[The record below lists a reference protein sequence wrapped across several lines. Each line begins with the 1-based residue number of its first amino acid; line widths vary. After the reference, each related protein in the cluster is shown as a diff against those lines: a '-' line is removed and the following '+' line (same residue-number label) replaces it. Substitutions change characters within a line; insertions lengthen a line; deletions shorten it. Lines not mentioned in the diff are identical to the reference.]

1 MIATT
6 VQAFKLYTQVEV
18 MTHGGPN
25 NATTTVVWYM
35 VNQSIRHLHVG
46 YASAV
51 AVVFFLIVLIRVIPI
66 VRYVVKAEKRE
77 V

>member
-1 MIATT
+1 M
-6 VQAFKLYTQVEV
+6 TQ
-18 MTHGGPN
+18 GGPN

-35 VNQSIRHLHVG
+35 VNQSIRHLRVG

-66 VRYVVKAEKRE
+66 LRYVVTAEKRE